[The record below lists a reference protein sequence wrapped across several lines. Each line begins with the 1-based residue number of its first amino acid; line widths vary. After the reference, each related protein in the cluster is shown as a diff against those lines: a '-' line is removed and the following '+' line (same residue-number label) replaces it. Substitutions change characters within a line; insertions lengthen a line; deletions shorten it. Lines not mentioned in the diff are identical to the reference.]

1 VQKQKISEDHP
12 SKPTDSLTKAS
23 LDDSGK
29 QGM

>member
-1 VQKQKISEDHP
+1 VQKQKMSEDHP

>member
-1 VQKQKISEDHP
+1 MSEDHP